1 MIKSLRLVNWRSHS
15 DTTLK
20 FGSGTNLLVG
30 IMGAGK
36 SAVLDALSFALF
48 GTFPLLERRRV
59 KLEDIVRYDE
69 PSAKVVLSFSWNGN
83 EYRIEREITKQ
94 KNKFAT
100 KADAFRDGSLIET
113 GTKIVTELVEN
124 TIGVDYDLFTRA
136 IYSEQNN
143 IDYFLSLDPKRRKE
157 EFDRILGL
165 DRFEKARAGA
175 VSIANRFDAAASAYS
190 DKYDEK
196 KVAELEKTITEFS
209 GKENQLKEE
218 MKSTADF
225 LKKIKTELKELSSA
239 YELLEKKRKKLEEL
253 SKEIATLKGKIS
265 SLEDGLKK
273 VDPEMYEKTKKELQ
287 ELRNKLE
294 DYGKTVSENRKKK
307 DEISNSLAVLESK
320 IKDQEEKSA
329 RVKKLETALSQLLA
343 GEALDKIKQTFAD
356 SEKQFVD
363 KTSEK
368 SSESK
373 KIQEI
378 KKVLEHLKEGI
389 SNCPL
394 CESELGPDGVK
405 KVRDKKE
412 EEIKKSEENSRKLE
426 TELKDLQEKTALLKE
441 RIRKIEFAEDK
452 TNTLKKELVDVAG
465 FAEKKK
471 NLATELS
478 SLTDGIRKFEDEKSK
493 VQNQVESLLVSI
505 KDMEEMRRREETAK
519 SLKEKLLIHE
529 TEKKETDFD
538 ETAYEQSRKKL
549 ENKKIEDEKLSS
561 KSEYL
566 SKELK
571 MLQGNKKVYEE
582 QLKEMKENKKKAD
595 ATMALVEELKVYKN
609 ALLETQISLRR
620 DLIEAI
626 NSAMNEI
633 WNIFYPYGN
642 YRSIRIE
649 VTEKD
654 YVFEVL
660 EGDKWKTLET
670 VASGGERA
678 CAALTLRVALA
689 MVLTPNLSWLILDE
703 PTHNLDSEAV
713 SLLSETLQIKV
724 PQVVRQ
730 TFVITHEEALIGA
743 DFSTTYKLTR
753 DKDHGG
759 STKIEIV

>member
-59 KLEDIVRYDE
+59 KLEDVVRYNE
-69 PSAKVVLSFSWNGN
+69 PNAKVILDFSWNGN
-83 EYRIEREITKQ
+83 DYRIEREITKQ
-94 KNKFAT
+94 KNRFST
-100 KADAFRDGSLIET
+100 KADAYRDGSLIET
-113 GTKIVTELVEN
+113 GTTIVTELVESA
-124 TIGVDYDLFTRA
+124 IGVDYDLFTRA

-175 VSIANRFDAAASAYS
+175 VSIANRFDAAAAAYA
-190 DKYDEK
+190 DKYDENR
-196 KVAELEKTITEFS
+196 VAELEKTINEFS
-209 GKENQLKEE
+209 GKENTLKDDI
-218 MKSTADF
+218 KFTSDS
-225 LKKIKTELKELSSA
+225 LKKIKIELKELSSA
-239 YELLEKKRKKLEEL
+239 YESLEKKRKRLEEL
-253 SKEIATLKGKIS
+253 AKEIANLKGKIS

-273 VDPEMYEKTKKELQ
+273 IDPEVYEKAKKELQ
-287 ELRNKLE
+287 EFRNKLDE
-294 DYGKTVSENRKKK
+294 YSKSVSENRKKK
-307 DEISNSLAVLESK
+307 DAASNNLAVLESK
-320 IKDQEEKSA
+320 IKDQEEKSE
-329 RVKKLETALSQLLA
+329 RTKKLETALSQLFA
-343 GEALDKIKQTFAD
+343 GETLEKIRQTLAD
-356 SEKQFVD
+356 YEKQILD

-368 SSESK
+368 NSESR
-373 KIQEI
+373 KIQET

-394 CESELGPDGVK
+394 CESELGSEGVK

-412 EEIKKSEENSRKLE
+412 AEIKKSDENSLKLE
-426 TELKDLQEKTALLKE
+426 KEIKGLQDKTVLLKE
-441 RIRKIEFAEDK
+441 RVRKIEFAEDK
-452 TNTLKKELVDVAG
+452 IATLKKELVDVAG
-465 FAEKKK
+465 FAENKKVIQS
-471 NLATELS
+471 EIS
-478 SLTDGIRKFEDEKSK
+478 SLQDNIRKTEEEKSE
-493 VQNQVESLLVSI
+493 VQKKVESLLVSI

-519 SLKEKLLIHE
+519 SLKENLLVFE
-529 TEKKETDFD
+529 AEKKQTDFD

-549 ENKKIEDEKLSS
+549 EEKKIEDEKFSS

-571 MLQGNKKVYEE
+571 LLEENKKLYEN
-582 QLKEMKENKKKAD
+582 QLKEMKENKKKAE
-595 ATMALVEELKVYKN
+595 ATMGLVEELKIYKN

-626 NSAMNEI
+626 NSGMNEI

-649 VTEKD
+649 VTDRD

-660 EGDKWKTLET
+660 EGDKWKILET

-724 PQVVRQ
+724 PQVVKQ

-759 STKIEIV
+759 STKTEIV

>member
-36 SAVLDALSFALF
+36 SAVLDALSFALY
-48 GTFPLLERRRV
+48 GTFPVLERRRV
-59 KLEDIVRYDE
+59 KLEDVVRYNE
-69 PSAKVVLSFSWNGN
+69 PNAKVVLEFLWNGN
-83 EYRIEREITKQ
+83 EYKIEREITE
-94 KNKFAT
+94 NRGKFST
-100 KADAFRDGSLIET
+100 KADVYRDGSLIET
-113 GTKIVTELVEN
+113 GTKAATEFVEQ

-190 DKYDEK
+190 DKYDEN
-196 KVAELEKTITEFS
+196 KVVELEKTITSFS
-209 GKENQLKEE
+209 ENENKLKDE
-218 MKSTADF
+218 
-225 LKKIKTELKELSSA
+225 IKTNKDALQKTKQELRTLSESFS
-239 YELLEKKRKKLEEL
+239 LLEKKKKRLEEL
-253 SKEIATLKGKIS
+253 EKDIATLTGKIS
-265 SLEDGLKK
+265 SLEEGLKK
-273 VDPEMYEKTKKELQ
+273 TDPAVYEKTKKDLQ
-287 ELRNKLE
+287 GLRSKLDE
-294 DYGKTVSENRKKK
+294 SENLISNDRKK
-307 DEISNSLAVLESK
+307 ENELSGQLALIESK
-320 IKDQEEKSA
+320 IKEQDEKSE
-329 RVKKLETALSQLLA
+329 RVKKLESALSQLLA
-343 GEALDKIKQTFAD
+343 GETLEAIKKVLAD
-356 SEKQFVD
+356 CEKRIVE

-368 SSESK
+368 NSELK
-373 KIQEI
+373 NIEETR
-378 KKVLEHLKEGI
+378 KVFVHLREGI

-405 KVRDKKE
+405 RVREKKE
-412 EEIKKSEENSRKLE
+412 AEIKKSEENVAKLTAGLE
-426 TELKDLQEKTALLKE
+426 ELQEKTAELRE
-441 RIRKIEFAEDK
+441 RIRKIEFAEEK
-452 TNTLKKELVDVAG
+452 VKILKKEFIDVAE
-465 FAEKKK
+465 FAKKK
-471 NLATELS
+471 KDSQARISLLAEN
-478 SLTDGIRKFEDEKSK
+478 IKKNEKEKSAVHK
-493 VQNQVESLLVSI
+493 EVESLLVLI
-505 KDMEEMRRREETAK
+505 REMEEMKRRDEMAE
-519 SLKEKLLIHE
+519 SLRKKLSVLE

-538 ETAYEQSRKKL
+538 EKKYEESRKNL
-549 ENKKIEDEKLSS
+549 EQKKIDDEKLTS
-561 KSEYL
+561 KDEFL
-566 SKELK
+566 LKELK
-571 MLQGNKKVYEE
+571 MLQDNKKIYEE
-582 QLKEMKENKKKAD
+582 QLKEMRDVKKKAE
-595 ATMALVEELKVYKN
+595 ALMGLVEELKIYKN
-609 ALLETQISLRR
+609 ALLETQTSLRR

-642 YRSIRIE
+642 YKSIRIE
-649 VTEKD
+649 VTDRD

-703 PTHNLDSEAV
+703 PTHNLDSEAI
-713 SLLSETLQIKV
+713 SLLSETLQVKV
-724 PQVVRQ
+724 PQVVKQ

-759 STKIEIV
+759 STKIEVV

>member
-20 FGSGTNLLVG
+20 FGGGTNLLVG

-48 GTFPLLERRRV
+48 GTFPVLERRRV
-59 KLEDIVRYDE
+59 KLEDVVRYNE
-69 PSAKVVLSFSWNGN
+69 PSAKVVLNFFWNGN

-94 KNKFAT
+94 KSRFAT
-100 KADAFRDGSLIET
+100 KADAYRDGSLIET

-190 DKYDEK
+190 DKYDEN
-196 KVAELEKTITEFS
+196 KVVELEKTITEYS
-209 GKENQLKEE
+209 DKENKLKEE
-218 MKSTADF
+218 MKSSDE
-225 LKKIKTELKELSSA
+225 LIKKIKSELKELASA
-239 YELLEKKRKKLEEL
+239 YELLDKKRKRLEEL
-253 SKEIATLKGKIS
+253 AKEIANLKGKIS

-273 VDPEMYEKTKKELQ
+273 IDPEFYEKTKKELDA
-287 ELRNKLE
+287 LRNKLE
-294 DYGKTVSENRKKK
+294 EYGKTVSENRKKK
-307 DEISNSLAVLESK
+307 DDVSNNLAVLESK
-320 IKDQEEKSA
+320 IKEQEEKSA
-329 RVKKLETALSQLLA
+329 RVKKLETALSQLLS
-343 GEALDKIKQTFAD
+343 GENLDKIKQAFTD
-356 SEKQFVD
+356 YEKQIVD
-363 KTSEK
+363 KTSEMN
-368 SSESK
+368 SELK
-373 KIQEI
+373 KIQET

-394 CESELGPDGVK
+394 CESELGPDGAK
-405 KVRDKKE
+405 KVREKKA
-412 EEIKKSEENSRKLE
+412 EEIKKSEENSSKLE
-426 TELKDLQEKTALLKE
+426 REVKELQEKTGLLKE
-441 RIRKIEFAEDK
+441 RIRKIEFAEEK
-452 TNTLKKELVDVAG
+452 ANTLKKELVDIAG

-471 NLATELS
+471 GLAAELS
-478 SLTDGIRKFEDEKSK
+478 SLTDGIKKTEDEKSGIQK
-493 VQNQVESLLVSI
+493 QVESLIVSI
-505 KDMEEMRRREETAK
+505 KDMEEMRRREESIK
-519 SLKEKLLIHE
+519 SLKEKLAVLE
-529 TEKKETDFD
+529 TEKRETDFD
-538 ETAYEQSRKKL
+538 EDAYEQSRKKL
-549 ENKKIEDEKLSS
+549 EEKKIDDEKFSS

-571 MLQGNKKVYEE
+571 LIEENKKVYEN
-582 QLKEMKENKKKAD
+582 QLKEMKESKKKAE
-595 ATMALVEELKVYKN
+595 ATMALVEELKIYKN

-649 VTEKD
+649 VTERD

-724 PQVVRQ
+724 PQVVKQ

-753 DKDHGG
+753 DKDTGG
-759 STKIEIV
+759 STKTEIV